1 MNYLAEIN
9 AFEKRMRRQPL
20 PITAQ
25 LLWYK
30 LMQFANR
37 LYWPEW
43 FTLENERLAEV
54 MSTCSDKTVRI
65 ARDQL
70 IEAGLIEFKRG
81 VKKHP
86 SQYHMVS
93 LADAPADDDGIAD
106 YAEEVEDIT
115 TYFGYTQALGTELKK
130 TTTELLRQYW
140 PQHTPDANDERRV
153 FHYIFETHKTPDGDT
168 VMTFPRERKALLAYA
183 FEQASSAGAV
193 NWNYIQGIY
202 RNFAARNIDT
212 VDQAYAYD
220 ERRSQI

>member
-43 FTLENERLAEV
+43 FAIDNEKLAELLGSSV
-54 MSTCSDKTVRI
+54 PTTRT

-70 IEAGLIEFKRG
+70 LKSGLIQMERG
-81 VKKHP
+81 TKQHP
-86 SQYHMVS
+86 NRYRFIS

-153 FHYIFETHKTPDGDT
+153 FHYIFETQKTPDGDT